1 MISMPMSPIT
11 ESTWGFVDVVEAERL
26 RLREFEEPEVDVDRG
41 AGGGGS
47 VDCCLSS
54 VSCY

>member
-26 RLREFEEPEVDVDRG
+26 RLREFEEPEVDVDSG
-41 AGGGGS
+41 AGGDGS
-47 VDCCLSS
+47 VGCCA
-54 VSCY
+54 VFC